1 MITRIK
7 NFCIHIYIG
16 QLALVAVLSAG
27 WWGILYP
34 NFSMTEETFETSE
47 EEPSALSC
55 SESFFAMLEAEPDE
69 IEIRSRFWE
78 AILGERGKEDEQQ
91 CTDRGF

>member
-34 NFSMTEETFETSE
+34 NFSMTEERLIFS
-47 EEPSALSC
+47 
-55 SESFFAMLEAEPDE
+55 SFF
-69 IEIRSRFWE
+69 SF
-78 AILGERGKEDEQQ
+78 
-91 CTDRGF
+91 TV